1 MLPGQRPLI
10 LGIVGDSAAGKTTLS
25 AGVAA
30 ILGPGRT
37 AVLHTDD
44 YHRFSRAE
52 RIARGLTALHPDCN
66 DLDLAEQHLRRL
78 AAGDSIRK
86 PVYNHVGGRLGS
98 PQHLAAAPF
107 VIVEGLLAF
116 ATPGLRACYDL
127 MVYLNPEESL
137 RRRWKIARDCARRG
151 YSPAQAAAEIERRH
165 PDAVEFIHPQR
176 SWAGVVVRFGASAA
190 ETDRPDVRLLL
201 RSTHGLPDLSPLIA
215 SQPGRP
221 PMLSLRVGHDERGLC
236 EMLTINGAI
245 GARQAAGIAALIWA
259 ALPGRQAPPPVQL
272 GDYLDGAAPRR
283 SHSLGLVQLLVA
295 LFLLHQA
302 A

>member
-1 MLPGQRPLI
+1 MLPAQRPLV

-25 AGVAA
+25 SGVAA

-52 RIARGLTALHPDCN
+52 RLAHGLTALHPDCN
-66 DLDLAEQHLRRL
+66 DLELAEQHVRSL
-78 AAGDSIRK
+78 AAGTAILK
-86 PVYNHVGGRLGS
+86 PVYNHGRGQFGA
-98 PQHLAAAPF
+98 PQRLDTAPF

-127 MVYLNPEESL
+127 MVFLDPDEDL

-151 YSPAQAAAEIERRH
+151 YSAAQAAAEIERRH

-176 SWAGVVVRFGASAA
+176 SWADLVVRFGALTAA
-190 ETDRPDVRLLL
+190 SEATNVRLLL
-201 RSTHGLPDLSPLIA
+201 HATQFLPDLSGLIA
-215 SQPGRP
+215 SQPAHP
-221 PMLSLRVGHDERGLC
+221 PVLSLRVGHDARGLC
-236 EMLTINGAI
+236 EMLTIDGQMH
-245 GARQAAGIAALIWA
+245 ARQAAALAALLWA

-272 GDYLDGAAPRR
+272 GDYLDGGAPRR
-283 SHSLGLVQLLVA
+283 SPGLGLVQLLVA
-295 LFLLHQA
+295 LFLLHQQG
-302 A
+302 